1 MARFA
6 PKNTLPALGGLL
18 GAALLIG
25 YAPAAAEG
33 AMRGLS
39 ACGRII
45 LPAVFPFLAVSVFLA
60 GAPGGVGLAALLSGV
75 MRYCFRLPA
84 AAAPAL
90 LMSWIGGYPAGA
102 KTLAELRRQGAL
114 TARETEE
121 AAPVLIYSGPAYM
134 AGVVGGRIF
143 GSTVVGIFLFLC
155 QLAAGLLLGRLFAW
169 GRPLPPKGSRLR
181 SSPKTE
187 PAAVLLV
194 RSVGSAASSAVNICA
209 FVVLLSAFAE
219 VFSACGLFPLL
230 ERGLALL
237 TRGGMAGETAHC
249 FFTGLL
255 EICAGSALAAEL
267 PPTEAGKILPFLLSF
282 GGLSVCCQVSACF
295 GEEPLSWGKLLWGRL
310 LHGLLTA
317 LLAVPWL
324 KRAVLPAMTG
334 AAVPAFSV
342 GRMLWGSGAMVLLCL
357 LPLEARAAAAA
368 WDGTVDISWYDPAQ
382 TEYTID
388 TPAKLA
394 GLAALVNGMADPAAK
409 AIVGDRSYLVSK
421 KVDNVMLVGAG
432 GGNVFD
438 TVYTGGVDFAYK
450 TIYLTADLDMGGRK
464 AADGSW
470 TGPNWTP
477 IGGKFPMKPQ
487 EASSDCLTLDTR
499 FNGGGR
505 LHEDVEVLF
514 SGKKYLTQVIR
525 GKEACD
531 MPSRRWNKP
540 SIMITCE
547 ANYSNAHGTP
557 WVYQHQGIGKVVG
570 MPVPGTMTSVSWE
583 RLQDPTLVFGIPI
596 IGYRLEDG
604 SYLENKHLEPD
615 IKVANTPETIAEGR
629 DEQLETAVKE
639 LLRQIDQK
647 K

>member
-25 YAPAAAEG
+25 YAPVAAEG

-39 ACGRII
+39 ACGRVI

-60 GAPGGVGLAALLSGV
+60 GAPGGAGLAALLSGV

-230 ERGLALL
+230 ERGLPG
-237 TRGGMAGETAHC
+237 RRHTA
-249 FFTGLL
+249 F
-255 EICAGSALAAEL
+255 
-267 PPTEAGKILPFLLSF
+267 
-282 GGLSVCCQVSACF
+282 
-295 GEEPLSWGKLLWGRL
+295 
-310 LHGLLTA
+310 
-317 LLAVPWL
+317 
-324 KRAVLPAMTG
+324 LPAFWRSVRVRRWRRSCPLPRPARSCRFCFPLG
-334 AAVPAFSV
+334 DFRFAVRFRPAL
-342 GRMLWGSGAMVLLCL
+342 GRSRCPG
-357 LPLEARAAAAA
+357 
-368 WDGTVDISWYDPAQ
+368 
-382 TEYTID
+382 
-388 TPAKLA
+388 
-394 GLAALVNGMADPAAK
+394 
-409 AIVGDRSYLVSK
+409 VSCC
-421 KVDNVMLVGAG
+421 G
-432 GGNVFD
+432 GGCC
-438 TVYTGGVDFAYK
+438 
-450 TIYLTADLDMGGRK
+450 MG
-464 AADGSW
+464 
-470 TGPNWTP
+470 
-477 IGGKFPMKPQ
+477 F
-487 EASSDCLTLDTR
+487 
-499 FNGGGR
+499 
-505 LHEDVEVLF
+505 
-514 SGKKYLTQVIR
+514 
-525 GKEACD
+525 
-531 MPSRRWNKP
+531 SRRFW
-540 SIMITCE
+540 
-547 ANYSNAHGTP
+547 
-557 WVYQHQGIGKVVG
+557 
-570 MPVPGTMTSVSWE
+570 
-583 RLQDPTLVFGIPI
+583 R
-596 IGYRLEDG
+596 YRG
-604 SYLENKHLEPD
+604 
-615 IKVANTPETIAEGR
+615 
-629 DEQLETAVKE
+629 
-639 LLRQIDQK
+639 
-647 K
+647 

>member
-39 ACGRII
+39 ACGRVI

-60 GAPGGVGLAALLSGV
+60 GAPGGAELAALLSGV

-194 RSVGSAASSAVNICA
+194 QAVGSAASSAVNICA

-230 ERGLALL
+230 ERGVAFL
-237 TRGGMAGETAHC
+237 TRGGIAGEVAHC

-255 EICAGSALAAEL
+255 EICAGSALA
-267 PPTEAGKILPFLLSF
+267 
-282 GGLSVCCQVSACF
+282 V
-295 GEEPLSWGKLLWGRL
+295 
-310 LHGLLTA
+310 
-317 LLAVPWL
+317 
-324 KRAVLPAMTG
+324 
-334 AAVPAFSV
+334 
-342 GRMLWGSGAMVLLCL
+342 
-357 LPLEARAAAAA
+357 
-368 WDGTVDISWYDPAQ
+368 
-382 TEYTID
+382 
-388 TPAKLA
+388 
-394 GLAALVNGMADPAAK
+394 
-409 AIVGDRSYLVSK
+409 
-421 KVDNVMLVGAG
+421 
-432 GGNVFD
+432 
-438 TVYTGGVDFAYK
+438 
-450 TIYLTADLDMGGRK
+450 
-464 AADGSW
+464 
-470 TGPNWTP
+470 
-477 IGGKFPMKPQ
+477 
-487 EASSDCLTLDTR
+487 
-499 FNGGGR
+499 
-505 LHEDVEVLF
+505 
-514 SGKKYLTQVIR
+514 
-525 GKEACD
+525 
-531 MPSRRWNKP
+531 
-540 SIMITCE
+540 
-547 ANYSNAHGTP
+547 
-557 WVYQHQGIGKVVG
+557 
-570 MPVPGTMTSVSWE
+570 
-583 RLQDPTLVFGIPI
+583 
-596 IGYRLEDG
+596 
-604 SYLENKHLEPD
+604 
-615 IKVANTPETIAEGR
+615 
-629 DEQLETAVKE
+629 
-639 LLRQIDQK
+639 
-647 K
+647 

>member
-39 ACGRII
+39 ACGRVI

-60 GAPGGVGLAALLSGV
+60 GAPGGAGLAALLSGV

-230 ERGLALL
+230 ERGVAFL
-237 TRGGMAGETAHC
+237 TRGGIAGEVAHC

-310 LHGLLTA
+310 LHGLFTA

-357 LPLEARAAAAA
+357 LL
-368 WDGTVDISWYDPAQ
+368 TV
-382 TEYTID
+382 
-388 TPAKLA
+388 
-394 GLAALVNGMADPAAK
+394 GLLIGILLLP
-409 AIVGDRSYLVSK
+409 AIVSIEVNYFGKSADDMFDLTSAYFGDEAATELKDVYYDYAVENPFYFLEYAMGYSIYQQKLREAEDICGASFDLRSFHETYL
-421 KVDNVMLVGAG
+421 N
-432 GGNVFD
+432 
-438 TVYTGGVDFAYK
+438 
-450 TIYLTADLDMGGRK
+450 I
-464 AADGSW
+464 
-470 TGPNWTP
+470 GPTYFNISMP
-477 IGGKFPMKPQ
+477 IM
-487 EASSDCLTLDTR
+487 
-499 FNGGGR
+499 
-505 LHEDVEVLF
+505 
-514 SGKKYLTQVIR
+514 
-525 GKEACD
+525 
-531 MPSRRWNKP
+531 
-540 SIMITCE
+540 
-547 ANYSNAHGTP
+547 
-557 WVYQHQGIGKVVG
+557 
-570 MPVPGTMTSVSWE
+570 
-583 RLQDPTLVFGIPI
+583 
-596 IGYRLEDG
+596 
-604 SYLENKHLEPD
+604 
-615 IKVANTPETIAEGR
+615 
-629 DEQLETAVKE
+629 DEWISEHK
-639 LLRQIDQK
+639 
-647 K
+647 